1 MILSV
6 NLDKTVR
13 NKQMLT
19 CQEEAGPNNKKRVR
33 IKTERKTCLSTEDGI
48 PFSFTYLIHKAT
60 LT

>member
-19 CQEEAGPNNKKRVR
+19 RQEEAGSNNKNRVR
-33 IKTERKTCLSTEDGI
+33 IKTEKKTCLPSEDGGFLSHLYI
-48 PFSFTYLIHKAT
+48 
-60 LT
+60 